1 MSPYKMVYWK
11 VCHLLIEL
19 KHRAVWALKKLNLDL
34 EKFGSRR
41 KLQLQELEEFRLC
54 AYENA

>member
-1 MSPYKMVYWK
+1 
-11 VCHLLIEL
+11 LLIEL